1 MSDKRNTVWSF
12 FSSVKLTVSLLI
24 VIAFTSILGTVIPQQ
39 EAVDTFVDRLSPGMV
54 SVLRKLQLFDI
65 YHSAW
70 FMMLLFLL
78 AINLIVCSADRWPVS
93 WKRFRGISAPDKEE
107 VLEDLPPGQLIHS
120 EGAFHEEASR
130 VEGVLKKLYGR
141 VRRKDT
147 ESEILF
153 IGEKGNASYLGVYL
167 IHLSILVILAG
178 MIIGFLFGYD
188 AHMEIPEG
196 ESTDTVMLKRGGEFK
211 KLNFTIQCDRFSVEY
226 YEDGT
231 PKMYRSELSFIK
243 NGSNLQ
249 ESAVL
254 VNHPATFEGIRFYQ
268 ASYGTVS
275 SGAALILVGKG
286 HNQKRII
293 KVAEGTEF
301 DLPGKDGK
309 AKILRMEENFMRM
322 GPAVKIQITSS
333 TQNVQFWVFQNIE
346 EIEEANPGLR
356 KHIPIFNPGL
366 IAPYVFSLVAFQ
378 PKHYTGL
385 QVNYDP
391 GVPIVISG
399 SCFLVAGFIVVFF
412 YAHRQVWIGITSEVG
427 KTRISVSGKTNKDSA
442 GLTRE
447 ISRLIKEIE
456 KTGARSE

>member
-39 EAVDTFVDRLSPGMV
+39 ETVDTFVERLSPAMV
-54 SVLRKLQLFDI
+54 SVLRTLQFFDI

-78 AINLIVCSADRWPVS
+78 AINLMVCSANRWPFS

-107 VLEDLPPGQLIHS
+107 VLKDLPPELLIHS
-120 EGAFHEEASR
+120 EGVLSEEASR
-130 VEGVLKKLYGR
+130 IEGVLKKLYGR

-147 ESEILF
+147 DSGVF
-153 IGEKGNASYLGVYL
+153 FTGEKGNASYLGVYL

-188 AHMEIPEG
+188 AYMELPEG
-196 ESTDTVMLKRGGEFK
+196 ESTDTVMVKRGGKFK
-211 KLNFTIQCDRFSVEY
+211 KLNFTLQCDRFSVEY

-243 NGSNLQ
+243 NGSILQ

-275 SGAALILVGKG
+275 SGIALILVGKG
-286 HNQKRII
+286 HNQRII

-346 EIEEANPGLR
+346 EIEVADPGLR
-356 KHIPIFNPGL
+356 QRVPIFNPGF
-366 IAPYVFSLVAFQ
+366 IPPYVFSLVAFQ
-378 PKHYTGL
+378 PKHYIGL

-391 GVPIVISG
+391 GVPIVICG
-399 SCFLVAGFIVVFF
+399 SCFLVAGFLVVFF
-412 YAHRQVWIGITSEVG
+412 YAHRQVWVGITNEG
-427 KTRISVSGKTNKDSA
+427 ANTRISVSGKTNKDSA
-442 GLTRE
+442 GLARE

-456 KTGARSE
+456 KTGARSA